1 MATDFFKIGQ
11 AAYGGG
17 ADVSKAIGEGLEKG
31 RQVFMAYLGEQKAKR
46 EKADAL
52 TKQYIASI
60 PNVNAI
66 DKIPEWMKGTVNSYL
81 VSEKQK
87 YVDLSR
93 QLSTMSSSDPA
104 YMDTVNALQKIQNN
118 FINLNDNLNQFQVD
132 HKEYISDADQ
142 DIISL
147 GFKEGQ
153 ADNYTRLTK
162 MYSGGLGLNIKDGQ
176 LIFNENGKNYNYSLG
191 QIGGYFKKDSAPQIQ
206 LSKLEEGLKQQAISG
221 IDFKTAKS
229 GYEGVITQLLNRGGK
244 QGVLSMVFDTD
255 VEFITGGKSLQ
266 TPEILEAISQGRFKT
281 TIDAD
286 GNEIKGANAL
296 VKDQLM
302 QGVETLHNSLYKAP
316 EPKTTKLSE
325 EQESYNRAINAFN
338 TILEDPI
345 AFAKTKL
352 RAGFKSSKGDSQ
364 ITLQVGEE
372 EKTYDL
378 TKPLQFQEFMDVARE
393 NSGLATGTSKG
404 AELTRNAFYD
414 LVKEKSLEI
423 SRYYKAKAKE
433 RKEGVKTMQE
443 EMVQQM
449 FVPQSLRIN
458 TDFAQ

>member
-31 RQVFMAYLGEQKAKR
+31 RQVFMTYLGEQKAKR

-87 YVDLSR
+87 YVDLSQ

-118 FINLNDNLNQFQVD
+118 FVNLNDNLNQFQVD
-132 HKEYISDADQ
+132 HKQYISDADQ
-142 DIISL
+142 DTISL

-153 ADNYTRLTK
+153 ADKYTRLTK

-191 QIGGYFKKDSAPQIQ
+191 QIGSYFEKDSAPQIQ

-221 IDFKTAKS
+221 MDFKTAKS

-266 TPEILEAISQGRFKT
+266 TPEILEAISQGRFET

-302 QGVETLHNSLYKAP
+302 QGVETLHNSLYKV
-316 EPKTTKLSE
+316 PKVKSDKLTD
-325 EQESYNRAINAFN
+325 EQNAQKSAVETFKRI
-338 TILEDPI
+338 TEDPI
-345 AFAKTKL
+345 VYAKTYL
-352 RAGFKSSKGDSQ
+352 PGAFVEGKGNI
-364 ITLQVGEE
+364 ITLTID
-372 EKTYDL
+372 EKPKRFDL
-378 TKPLQFQEFMDVARE
+378 KRGDQFMEFMNLVAN
-393 NSGLATGTSKG
+393 NSG
-404 AELTRNAFYD
+404 ELTGSSTAAKLTRGEFYD
-414 LVKEKSLEI
+414 LI
-423 SRYYKAKAKE
+423 SNARNYLNNQQAGFE
-433 RKEGVKTMQE
+433 RMRAQL
-443 EMVQQM
+443 M
-449 FVPQSLRIN
+449 PQF
-458 TDFAQ
+458 FAPQALSDLPILK